1 VDSLSSVAELS
12 SDSDDEGEAPV
23 VASKAVAVP
32 KVELKQTS
40 APLNESKTKVSQV
53 KKPEVIGS
61 EKLDSIVGQME
72 STIKLMENI
81 KGRFDDEQSKK
92 VEEKLKEL
100 EKREEAVKAAEKEN
114 QVKAKNL
121 EEEGFKIKRLKKTY
135 DEDHAE
141 LLKRAE
147 AQNLGSAK
155 IKEREVTVERKE
167 IQLQSLQ
174 SQYDSN
180 IKTLNADK
188 EKVVGLI
195 IV

>member
-1 VDSLSSVAELS
+1 M
-12 SDSDDEGEAPV
+12 
-23 VASKAVAVP
+23 
-32 KVELKQTS
+32 QTS

-53 KKPEVIGS
+53 KKPEV
-61 EKLDSIVGQME
+61 KLDSIVGQME

-147 AQNLGSAK
+147 AQNLESAK

-180 IKTLNADK
+180 IITLNADK
-188 EKVVGLI
+188 EKVGGLI